1 MPERPI
7 FTPMNYLAHLL
18 LSGDD
23 PLVMVGNFMA
33 DGVKGRDLSAHH
45 PDVQRGIRLHRRIDS
60 FTDLHPLTAVGRRRL
75 HPKCGKFAGVAL
87 DLFYDHLLASEW
99 ERYYHV
105 PLAQYAQRCYGI
117 LVEEAVRMP
126 DRTQRMLPYMVQG
139 DWLTGY
145 AQVEGLADAL
155 YGLSIRVP
163 HGTVLAGAEAV
174 LVANETELRGE
185 FRTFLEEMREHLAAT
200 WEE

>member
-1 MPERPI
+1 MHPSYLVA
-7 FTPMNYLAHLL
+7 MNYLAHLF

-60 FTDLHPLTAVGRRRL
+60 FTDQHPITAVGRKRL
-75 HPKCGKFAGVAL
+75 HPHCGKFAGVAL

-99 ERYYHV
+99 ERHSNV
-105 PLAQYAQRCYGI
+105 ALPQYAQQCY
-117 LVEEAVRMP
+117 AVLQREIARMP
-126 DRTQRMLPYMVQG
+126 ERTQRMLPYMVRG
-139 DWLTGY
+139 DWLTRY
-145 AQVEGLADAL
+145 AHVEGLADAL
-155 YGLSIRVP
+155 HGLSIRVP

-174 LVANETELRGE
+174 LLAHEADLRGE
-185 FRTFLEEMREHLAAT
+185 FRSFLVQLREHLAAT
-200 WEE
+200 WET

>member
-1 MPERPI
+1 
-7 FTPMNYLAHLL
+7 MNYLAHLF

-45 PDVQRGIRLHRRIDS
+45 PDVQRGIRLHRRIDT
-60 FTDLHPLTAVGRRRL
+60 FTDQHPLTAVGRKRL
-75 HPKCGKFAGVAL
+75 HPHCGKFAGVAL

-99 ERYYHV
+99 ERHSNV
-105 PLAQYAQRCYGI
+105 PLPQFAQECYVVLEREI
-117 LVEEAVRMP
+117 ARMP
-126 DRTQRMLPYMVQG
+126 ERTQRMLPYMVHG

-155 YGLSIRVP
+155 YGMSIRVP
-163 HGTVLAGAEAV
+163 HGMVLAGAEAV
-174 LVANETELRGE
+174 LVAHEADLRRE
-185 FRTFLEEMREHLAAT
+185 FRTFLVELREHLAAT